1 MTLAAAGGLSY
12 LSWRIIG
19 CAIAVHKELGPGL
32 LEAPYRLA
40 LAAELTRAGLAYEKE
55 KPLAVTYGEDRLGC
69 GYRLDL
75 VVEQTVVLEIKSVA
89 AVLPVHRKQLLTYL
103 RLSGCPLGLLLNF
116 NVERMKDGISRVV
129 NDQPAK

>member
-1 MTLAAAGGLSY
+1 MTLAAVGGLGY

-19 CAIAVHKELGPGL
+19 CAIAVHKALGPGL

-40 LAAELTRAGLAYEKE
+40 LGTELTRAGLAYERE
-55 KPLAVTYGEDRLGC
+55 KPLAAMYDGAPLGC
-69 GYRLDL
+69 GYRLDF

-103 RLSGCPLGLLLNF
+103 RLSGCSLGLLLNF
-116 NVERMKDGISRVV
+116 NVERMKDGVSRVL